1 LDGEGR
7 LTRHIRAELAVI
19 EENGRWRLEDVLV
32 RTVEGTGITSQRAQS
47 LPWAPF
53 LHQQDL
59 ATLTRPLASLSPTAL
74 LRYIRYLEETGQRA
88 DTWALALW
96 KKVGT
101 GLLTLAML
109 VLALAFSLAGRRSL
123 GTRLVLAA
131 AIGLGI
137 FLLDQLAAN
146 AGLLLSLPPAL
157 TGIGPAAV
165 LLAASVW
172 ALRRYA

>member
-1 LDGEGR
+1 
-7 LTRHIRAELAVI
+7 
-19 EENGRWRLEDVLV
+19 
-32 RTVEGTGITSQRAQS
+32 VEGGEITARHSAS
-47 LPWAPF
+47 LAWEPF
-53 LHQQDL
+53 LDPQEM
-59 ATLTRPLASLSPTAL
+59 ATLTRPPESLAPTAL

-96 KKVGT
+96 KKAGT

-109 VLALAFSLAGRRSL
+109 ILALVFSLAGRRFAL

-131 AIGLGI
+131 ATGLAI

-146 AGLLLSLPPAL
+146 AGLLLGLPPAL
-157 TGIGPAAV
+157 TGVGPGAV
-165 LLAASVW
+165 LLAASLW